1 MYNENENLKFLES
14 LVSDEE
20 NFIQKVR
27 SWEDDLLISVYIS
40 IENMLKESRTL
51 FELVIKLKRIIKAA
65 NIMTD
70 SLVMHEAMEEIVEQ
84 VCSCLGCDRATLWL
98 VDEEKE
104 ELWSQV
110 AKGSEET
117 IRMPWNKGI
126 AGFNS
131 LSHYSYS

>member
-1 MYNENENLKFLES
+1 MYEENENLKFLES

-40 IENMLKESRTL
+40 VESLLKENRTL
-51 FELVIKLKRIIKAA
+51 FELVIKLKKILKAA

-70 SLVMHEAMEEIVEQ
+70 SLNLYESMEEIVDQ

-126 AGFNS
+126 AGS
-131 LSHYSYS
+131 KSVC